1 MKRIA
6 IIAAGGSGTR
16 MNASLPKQFMKIHG
30 EILLM
35 RTLRIFH
42 TFDPTIWQILVLG
55 ESLQEEW
62 IALCKKEHFQIVHT
76 ITGGGKTRFHSVK
89 NALELISKPAVVA
102 IHDAVRPLVNQQ
114 TLERVFQKAEEKG
127 NAIPVADIHESIRR
141 ITPSINESLPR
152 EHYKLVQTPQVF
164 RSELILEAYQQDYQ
178 PEFTD
183 DASVV
188 ERLGKEIYTVKGN
201 PENIKIT
208 TQKDLAV
215 AETLM
220 PFV

>member
-6 IIAAGGSGTR
+6 IIAAGGRGTR
-16 MNASLPKQFMKIHG
+16 MESSLPKQFMKIHD
-30 EILLM
+30 EIILM

-55 ESLQEEW
+55 ESLLDEW
-62 IALCKKEHFQIVHT
+62 TALCKKEHFQIAHT

-114 TLERVFQKAEEKG
+114 TLDKVFMKAEEKG
-127 NAIPVADIHESIRR
+127 NAIPVADIHESIRK
-141 ITPSINESLPR
+141 ITPSINEALPR
-152 EHYKLVQTPQVF
+152 EHYKLVQTPQAF
-164 RSELILEAYQQDYQ
+164 KSELILKAYRQDYH
-178 PEFTD
+178 PDFTD

-188 ERLGKEIYTVKGN
+188 ERLGNQIFTVNGN

-220 PFV
+220 PYL